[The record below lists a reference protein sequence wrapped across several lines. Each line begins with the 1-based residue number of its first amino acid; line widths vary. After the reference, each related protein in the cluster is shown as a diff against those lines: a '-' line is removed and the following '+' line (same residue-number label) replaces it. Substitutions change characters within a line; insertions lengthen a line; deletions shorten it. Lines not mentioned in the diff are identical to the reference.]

1 MTQVNQPANPS
12 GPPPPPPKVWA
23 LEIEELKFT
32 NDHALIKDNDK
43 DWTKSGAAIPKPEWK
58 REPPANGLV
67 TYSRKT
73 TVEADATFKDPLAK
87 GDTVNATVKGRA
99 IIPALSL
106 EASAPESLGPGAKKT
121 IHVKAGQPLL
131 DLVGRIKMPMV
142 WRAEADQVYP
152 AGTSGPHTIY
162 VTYDKPIDTGLVEDG
177 VTVHR
182 MKTAIDWIGGGWT
195 AGKRKPV
202 DLIEVAF
209 SKFSG
214 YTLGFDMLSASQQAY
229 LLSHPGDFAKLK
241 AAGFATFQR
250 AGKGGA
256 WPLAEFVEYGG
267 ECQAIVR
274 LTRAM
279 AHQVGLP
286 GKIEVKYVSSQP
298 SDPYQTRI
306 LDDPAIDPGGP
317 IPGYLYAL
325 VDGPVQVGQDY
336 GTRDGVGFNRY
347 EAFLKYTD
355 GDVTWFGGGIGR
367 MAANTQ
373 ESNLVKVFWG
383 LVAMSQ
389 GGPDP
394 AEAGTFKWKIER
406 VWKY

>member
-1 MTQVNQPANPS
+1 LEVGEPA
-12 GPPPPPPKVWA
+12 GPPGPAPPPPKVWA

-58 REPPANGLV
+58 REPHANGPV

-73 TVEADATFKDPLAK
+73 TIEADATFKNPLAK
-87 GDTVNATVKGRA
+87 GDTESATVKGEA

-106 EASAPESLGPGAKKT
+106 AASAAESFGPGAKKT
-121 IHVKAGQPLL
+121 VHVKAGKELP
-131 DLVGRIKMPMV
+131 DLVGRIKMPIA
-142 WRAEADQVYP
+142 WQAKAAQVHS
-152 AGTSGPHTIY
+152 AGTSGPHRIF

-182 MKTAIDWIGGGWT
+182 MAKAIEWVGGGWT
-195 AGKRKPV
+195 AGSRKPV
-202 DLIEVAF
+202 DLIEVVF

-214 YTLGFDMLSASQQAY
+214 YILGFNMLSPQQRAY
-229 LLSHPGDFAKLK
+229 LASHPGDLAKLK
-241 AAGFATFQR
+241 AAGFATYQKD
-250 AGKGGA
+250 GKGGA
-256 WPLAEFVEYGG
+256 WPLAEFVQYGG

-298 SDPYQTRI
+298 SNPYATRI
-306 LDDPAIDPGGP
+306 LDDPSIDPDGP
-317 IPGYLYAL
+317 YAGYLYAL
-325 VDGPVQVGQDY
+325 VDGPVQVGHEY
-336 GTRDGVGFNRY
+336 GGFDGVGFNRY

-355 GDVTWFGGGIGR
+355 GTVTWFGGGIGR
-367 MAANTQ
+367 MPASTK
-373 ESNLVKVFWG
+373 ESDLVKVFWG
-383 LVAMSQ
+383 LAALSQ

-394 AEAGTFKWKIER
+394 AEAGTFKWKIEH